1 MAKVK
6 DFLVEARTLDW
17 YKNLLILVAPFF
29 GGKLLYPVY
38 YPSLLLGF
46 LALSATSSACY
57 VINDIKDAARD
68 AYHPRKKH
76 RPVASGKMSRASALI
91 FSITLLGFSLFTS
104 YRVSIIFL
112 VLCISLFLNSIIYT
126 FFLRDV
132 AWLDLL
138 SISLNYIIRSLAG
151 AEIVNVYVSPWL
163 LISVFYTSML
173 LALSKRREELTALN
187 EAEHYRKS
195 FKHYDVTLID
205 QAITVFS
212 TLIIIS
218 YSLYTFHS
226 PYADG
231 PLPFTIPII
240 TLIVLQF
247 ISVSKKTGE
256 AGIIRRLLS
265 SRTIVT
271 SLLIWLVIMFYLIY
285 LT

>member
-6 DFLVEARTLDW
+6 DFLVEARILDW
-17 YKNLLILVAPFF
+17 YKNLLILLAPFF
-29 GGKLLYPVY
+29 GGKVLHPVY
-38 YPSLLLGF
+38 YPGLLLGF

-57 VINDIKDAARD
+57 VINDVKDAAQD

-76 RPVASGKMSRASALI
+76 RPLASGEMSRASALI
-91 FSITLLGFSLFTS
+91 FSITLLGFSLIVS
-104 YRVSIIFL
+104 YLVSIPFL
-112 VLCISLFLNSIIYT
+112 LLCTFLFLNSITYT
-126 FFLRDV
+126 FFLRDI

-151 AEIVNVYVSPWL
+151 GEIVNVYISPWL
-163 LISVFYTSML
+163 LISVFYVSML
-173 LALSKRREELTALN
+173 FALSKRREELTALN
-187 EAEHYRKS
+187 KPEHHRKS
-195 FKHYDVTLID
+195 FKHYDVALID
-205 QAITVFS
+205 QAITIFS

-231 PLPFTIPII
+231 LLPFTIPII

-247 ISVSKKTGE
+247 VSVSKKTGE

-265 SRTIVT
+265 SKIIVT

>member
-6 DFLVEARTLDW
+6 DFLAEARILDW
-17 YKNLLILVAPFF
+17 YKNLLILLAPFF
-29 GGKLLYPVY
+29 GGKLLLPTY

-46 LALSATSSACY
+46 LALSTVSSACY
-57 VINDIKDAARD
+57 VINDIKDAAQD
-68 AYHPRKKH
+68 AHHPRKKH
-76 RPVASGKMSRASALI
+76 RPIASGRMSNASALA
-91 FSITLLGFSLFTS
+91 FSIILLVFSFLIS
-104 YRVSIIFL
+104 YQISASFL
-112 VLCISLFLNSIIYT
+112 ILCISLFLNSIIYT

-132 AWLDLL
+132 AWLDLV

-151 AEIVNVYVSPWL
+151 GEIVNVHISPWL
-163 LISVFYTSML
+163 LISVFYVSML
-173 LALSKRREELTALN
+173 FVLSKRREELTALN
-187 EAEHYRKS
+187 KPEHHRKS
-195 FKHYDVTLID
+195 FKQYDVALVD

-231 PLPFTIPII
+231 LLPFTIPII

-247 ISVSKKTGE
+247 VSILKKTE
-256 AGIIRRLLS
+256 EIGIIRRLLS
-265 SRTIVT
+265 SRIIVI
-271 SLLIWLVIMFYLIY
+271 SLLIWLAIMSYLIY

>member
-6 DFLVEARTLDW
+6 DFLTEARILDW
-17 YKNLLILVAPFF
+17 YKNLLILLAPFF
-29 GGKLLYPVY
+29 GGKLLFPVY
-38 YPSLLLGF
+38 YPNLLLGF

-57 VINDIKDAARD
+57 VINDIKDAVQD
-68 AYHPRKKH
+68 AHHPRKKY
-76 RPVASGKMSRASALI
+76 RPVASGKMSKVSAII
-91 FSITLLGFSLFTS
+91 FSIILLVFS
-104 YRVSIIFL
+104 FL
-112 VLCISLFLNSIIYT
+112 ISHVISVPFLILCISLFLNSITYT

-151 AEIVNVYVSPWL
+151 GEIVNVYISPWL
-163 LISVFYTSML
+163 LIGVFYISML
-173 LALSKRREELTALN
+173 FVLSKRREELTTLN
-187 EAEHYRKS
+187 KPEHHRKS
-195 FKHYDVTLID
+195 FKHYDMTLID

-226 PYADG
+226 SYADG
-231 PLPFTIPII
+231 LLPFTIPII

-247 ISVSKKTGE
+247 ISIFKKSEET
-256 AGIIRRLLS
+256 GIIRRLLS
-265 SRTIVT
+265 SRTIVI
-271 SLLIWLVIMFYLIY
+271 SLLIWLAIMFYLIY